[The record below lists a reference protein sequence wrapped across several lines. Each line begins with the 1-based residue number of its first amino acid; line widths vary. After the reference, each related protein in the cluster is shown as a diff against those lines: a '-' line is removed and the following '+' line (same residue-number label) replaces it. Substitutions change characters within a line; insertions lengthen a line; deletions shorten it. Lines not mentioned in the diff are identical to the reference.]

1 MSDEALDLHVL
12 STSWMSKAARNPG
25 VVAVAVATVVTLFAG
40 RDLPG
45 GLLHRLETGLT
56 GGELVGVRADSRTL
70 WHAWLDGWHGAA
82 LGHSGEQ
89 SPHLAVLAALA
100 WVGEHLPGADPA
112 SSPVGAAVAALLGL
126 ALPLATLTAYLA
138 ARVITRAG
146 WARALAALAW
156 SSTAV
161 VTTAVGGGRLGAV
174 VAAILLPLVA
184 AGFALAAR
192 RGSRVMATAATALG
206 CAVLGAFVPAMLVLG
221 AAAAL
226 ALLVL
231 GRGRGPRLRGLALL
245 LVPPALMGPWLL
257 ELIESPYLLLSGPG
271 LTLWGQET
279 ALPWQIA
286 LAHPGGPGSTPVL
299 FTAPLVLAGVAGLL
313 RAGRR
318 SAAAT
323 SLAVLAIAGL
333 ALALA
338 APRVTLGTV
347 PVGVSQA
354 GEPITA
360 WPGIGLL
367 PYVLALL
374 AAALLGADRLP
385 LRRSAGGWLAVSR
398 WPLWAAVA
406 AAVLASAGWTAWR
419 AVGSEL
425 SAWSDPRPAVAVDQA
440 EGDPSNRML
449 LLETA
454 GEQVHYRLLGRE
466 VSDVA
471 RSLPMTSEARPA
483 DSGLATAVGLI
494 FEQGGSPDGP
504 KPGPALAAQGVG
516 FVGLRAEQT
525 DPAIRTLDAVAGLS
539 RLGEHQGVLFWRVLP
554 ADGVADAV
562 VAPSRARIVSTG
574 GVQTVPVSGDHGR
587 LSAEVTAGRGA
598 RLVMAEPAGV
608 GRPRAG
614 DLQRRDAQGQ
624 PRRPAAHLRP
634 PAVPRPPRG
643 RGAAHLPALALG
655 AARPPGGHRLPGPAS
670 GRARVEESLVIV
682 STTGIVRAVLA
693 AGAGVGLVY
702 AAMQAPGAVALG
714 PAANADTTRDGATS
728 TVRSS
733 QLVCPGPE
741 LKGLAGLDDLPVD
754 VTVAAAA
761 APVRALT
768 GLSLPRDAGAFTIA
782 GLAAGSKGVSGTARG
797 VVASTTASD
806 AAARSVRGSQSLA
819 PGLAAAQSWLV
830 DKGDQRGLGMAPCG
844 RPTADA
850 WLLAGGGAPGRQER
864 LVLTNPGDNPVT
876 VDLTLHG
883 AKGPVSSP
891 NGKGVVV
898 PSRGRTTVLLD
909 SISGTETSPAVHVVT
924 HGGSVHAVLDDFW
937 LDGVVAAAART
948 PWPPPP
954 RPATRSSRRCRRRQA
969 ATVRVAVPGD
979 DEAVVQTRVLTNTGP
994 KALPGDAVVR
1004 VAGGTVRDISI
1015 DGLPIGVYAVQV
1027 RADVPVV
1034 AAAIVQ
1040 RRPEA
1045 ERPSDFA
1052 WAARP
1057 RPSPT
1062 SPAPS
1067 CATQRH
1073 RASSGRRSTSPPPA
1087 APTWRW

>member
-1 MSDEALDLHVL
+1 MTLAPAPAQPHLQGSPAPTATVTAVLLLRDHGPWLTETLDSIARQTRPPERLLVVDSGADGEVVELVRGHSLLNEAVASVRFHAVPGDHLPGETLRLALAEDRAAGDRSNARDVIDTRDTRDASDPGAVEHVWVLTSGSAPEPNALARLLDAVRRSPSVGAAGPKLVRWDQPKTLESVGIQLTRSGRVIPSPVPGEPDQGQYDSRTDVLAVPLTGLLVERSLLEDLGGHDPVFGELGGDIDLSWRAHQAGRRVIVVPRATVRSRPLSGAEGGGSRRRGARRVALTRCSLWAAPFIAAWIAVSSLAAGLLLLAAKQPRAAWAELADLGAVLDPWRSLGARWRSRGTRSLRRRDLSGLFVRPGSALRHTADLLHDQVVLDSRPGDRPHAPVETLSALESGPVSDEALDLHVL

-25 VVAVAVATVVTLFAG
+25 VVAVATATVVTLFAG
-40 RDLPG
+40 RNLPG

-112 SSPVGAAVAALLGL
+112 SSPVGAAVAAMLGL

-313 RAGRR
+313 RGGRR

-354 GEPITA
+354 GQPITA

-367 PYVLALL
+367 PYVLALI
-374 AAALLGADRLP
+374 AAALLGVDRLP
-385 LRRSAGGWLAVSR
+385 LRRSSGGWLAVSR

-425 SAWSDPRPAVAVDQA
+425 SAWSDPRPAVAIDQA

-494 FEQGGSPDGP
+494 FEEGGSPDGP

-525 DPAIRTLDAVAGLS
+525 DPAIRTLDSVAGLS

-554 ADGVADAV
+554 ADGAADAV
-562 VAPSRARIVSTG
+562 VAPSRARILSAG

-598 RLVMAEPAGV
+598 RLVMAEPAAW
-608 GRPRAG
+608 AG
-614 DLQRRDAQGQ
+614 QARVTFNGETLTAS
-624 PRRPAAHLRP
+624 PAARQPTYALPQSRGHLM
-634 PAVPRPPRG
+634 VEV
-643 RGAAHLPALALG
+643 LPTYPLWRWAQLALL
-655 AARPPGGHRLPGPAS
+655 AAIAFLALPLG
-670 GRARVEESLVIV
+670 GRAS
-682 STTGIVRAVLA
+682 
-693 AGAGVGLVY
+693 
-702 AAMQAPGAVALG
+702 
-714 PAANADTTRDGATS
+714 
-728 TVRSS
+728 RS
-733 QLVCPGPE
+733 
-741 LKGLAGLDDLPVD
+741 
-754 VTVAAAA
+754 
-761 APVRALT
+761 
-768 GLSLPRDAGAFTIA
+768 
-782 GLAAGSKGVSGTARG
+782 
-797 VVASTTASD
+797 
-806 AAARSVRGSQSLA
+806 RS
-819 PGLAAAQSWLV
+819 
-830 DKGDQRGLGMAPCG
+830 
-844 RPTADA
+844 
-850 WLLAGGGAPGRQER
+850 
-864 LVLTNPGDNPVT
+864 
-876 VDLTLHG
+876 
-883 AKGPVSSP
+883 
-891 NGKGVVV
+891 
-898 PSRGRTTVLLD
+898 
-909 SISGTETSPAVHVVT
+909 
-924 HGGSVHAVLDDFW
+924 
-937 LDGVVAAAART
+937 
-948 PWPPPP
+948 
-954 RPATRSSRRCRRRQA
+954 
-969 ATVRVAVPGD
+969 
-979 DEAVVQTRVLTNTGP
+979 
-994 KALPGDAVVR
+994 
-1004 VAGGTVRDISI
+1004 
-1015 DGLPIGVYAVQV
+1015 
-1027 RADVPVV
+1027 
-1034 AAAIVQ
+1034 
-1040 RRPEA
+1040 
-1045 ERPSDFA
+1045 
-1052 WAARP
+1052 
-1057 RPSPT
+1057 
-1062 SPAPS
+1062 
-1067 CATQRH
+1067 
-1073 RASSGRRSTSPPPA
+1073 
-1087 APTWRW
+1087 

>member
-1 MSDEALDLHVL
+1 MTLAPAPVQPHLQGSPAPAATVTAVLLLRDHGPWLTETLDSLARQTRPPERLLVVDSGADGEAVELVRGHSLLNEAVASVRFHAVPGDHLPGETLRLALAEDRAAGDSNDARDASDVVDTRDIRDASDPGAVEHVWVLTAGSAPEPNALARLLDAVRRSPSVGAAGPKLVRWDQPKTLESVGIQLTRSGRVIPSPLPGEPDQGQYDRRTDVLAVPLTGLLVERSLLEDLGGHDPVFGELGGDIDLSWRAHQAGRRVIVVPRATVRSRPLSGTEGGGSRRRGARRVALTRCSLWAAPFIAAWIAVSSLAAGLLLLAAKQPRAAWAELADLGAVLDPWRSLGARWRSRGTRSLRRRDLSGLFVRPGSALRHTADLLHDQVVLDSRPGDRPHAPVEALSALESGPVSDEALDLHVL

-25 VVAVAVATVVTLFAG
+25 VVAVATATVVTLFAG
-40 RDLPG
+40 RNLPG

-245 LVPPALMGPWLL
+245 LVPPALIGPWLL
-257 ELIESPYLLLSGPG
+257 ELIDSPYLLLSGPG

-313 RAGRR
+313 RGGRR

-323 SLAVLAIAGL
+323 SLAVLAVAGL
-333 ALALA
+333 TLALA

-354 GEPITA
+354 GQPITA

-367 PYVLALL
+367 PYVLALI
-374 AAALLGADRLP
+374 AAALLGVDRLP
-385 LRRSAGGWLAVSR
+385 LRRSSGGWLAVSR

-425 SAWSDPRPAVAVDQA
+425 SAWSDPRPAVAIDQA

-471 RSLPMTSEARPA
+471 RSLPMTSAARPA

-525 DPAIRTLDAVAGLS
+525 DPAIRTLDSVAGLS

-554 ADGVADAV
+554 ADGAADAV
-562 VAPSRARIVSTG
+562 VAPSRARILSAG

-598 RLVMAEPAGV
+598 RLVMAEPAAWAGQARV
-608 GRPRAG
+608 TFNGETLRAS
-614 DLQRRDAQGQ
+614 
-624 PRRPAAHLRP
+624 PAARQPTYALPQSRGHL
-634 PAVPRPPRG
+634 VVEV
-643 RGAAHLPALALG
+643 LPTYPLWRWAQLALL
-655 AARPPGGHRLPGPAS
+655 AAIAFLALPLG
-670 GRARVEESLVIV
+670 GRAS
-682 STTGIVRAVLA
+682 
-693 AGAGVGLVY
+693 
-702 AAMQAPGAVALG
+702 
-714 PAANADTTRDGATS
+714 
-728 TVRSS
+728 RS
-733 QLVCPGPE
+733 
-741 LKGLAGLDDLPVD
+741 
-754 VTVAAAA
+754 
-761 APVRALT
+761 
-768 GLSLPRDAGAFTIA
+768 
-782 GLAAGSKGVSGTARG
+782 
-797 VVASTTASD
+797 
-806 AAARSVRGSQSLA
+806 RS
-819 PGLAAAQSWLV
+819 
-830 DKGDQRGLGMAPCG
+830 
-844 RPTADA
+844 
-850 WLLAGGGAPGRQER
+850 
-864 LVLTNPGDNPVT
+864 
-876 VDLTLHG
+876 
-883 AKGPVSSP
+883 
-891 NGKGVVV
+891 
-898 PSRGRTTVLLD
+898 
-909 SISGTETSPAVHVVT
+909 
-924 HGGSVHAVLDDFW
+924 
-937 LDGVVAAAART
+937 
-948 PWPPPP
+948 
-954 RPATRSSRRCRRRQA
+954 
-969 ATVRVAVPGD
+969 
-979 DEAVVQTRVLTNTGP
+979 
-994 KALPGDAVVR
+994 
-1004 VAGGTVRDISI
+1004 
-1015 DGLPIGVYAVQV
+1015 
-1027 RADVPVV
+1027 
-1034 AAAIVQ
+1034 
-1040 RRPEA
+1040 
-1045 ERPSDFA
+1045 
-1052 WAARP
+1052 
-1057 RPSPT
+1057 
-1062 SPAPS
+1062 
-1067 CATQRH
+1067 
-1073 RASSGRRSTSPPPA
+1073 
-1087 APTWRW
+1087 